1 VLIVYGVLALIV
13 FGIATVSQYVAN
25 GSKDPTATAMTTSAA
40 AKNQRNR

>member
-1 VLIVYGVLALIV
+1 
-13 FGIATVSQYVAN
+13 VSQYVAN